1 MSWHAQRRPKT
12 KRTAAAEAPAPL
24 GLTAIVEARRRELG
38 AMKGKLPAMREKL
51 RALTEQAEGLTE
63 RWQRHERMDLE
74 NEAEALRALIDDVAT
89 DTPRRQYEARV
100 APYVEAMRR
109 EEEEAERAAS
119 APPAPPP
126 PSLGGVG
133 VKRTAGGAAKT
144 KEGVGEPKPP
154 AAARPPQRARRKQP
168 NSTREVRNAPDA
180 AGSIRDEFLAQQLGG
195 DPASAAV
202 STVFVVSGQT
212 CPACGEKRLR
222 KQAQE
227 STTVC
232 DACGA
237 SAPLLEA
244 TTSALGYNDDSS
256 NCDLASFSYKRVNH
270 FSEWTSCTQGKES
283 TEIPPNIL
291 EKVMDALCEQ
301 RLTKE
306 QITPEHVR
314 QALKQARLRRFYE
327 NTPLIHSLI
336 TGKPPPRFTPSQEA
350 KLKAMFLL
358 IQAPFDEHVASV
370 EPKRKNFLSYS
381 FVLFKMCQL
390 LGLDDFLDH
399 FALLKGA
406 EKLERQDAMWKL
418 ICEDVRVNWEFIPSV

>member
-1 MSWHAQRRPKT
+1 MSWHTQRRPKT

-24 GLTAIVEARRRELG
+24 GLTAIVDARRRELG
-38 AMKGKLPAMREKL
+38 EMKAKLPAMRERL
-51 RALTEQAEGLTE
+51 RSLTEQAEGLTE
-63 RWQRHERMDLE
+63 RWQRHERMDLD

-100 APYVEAMRR
+100 APYVDALRR
-109 EEEEAERAAS
+109 EEEAEEEKQAGAS
-119 APPAPPP
+119 VPPPAP
-126 PSLGGVG
+126 SLAG
-133 VKRTAGGAAKT
+133 VKRAAGGAVKRA
-144 KEGVGEPKPP
+144 GVHEPKP
-154 AAARPPQRARRKQP
+154 AAGPPQRARRKQP
-168 NSTREVRNAPDA
+168 NSTREIRNAPNA
-180 AGSIRDEFLAQQLGG
+180 TGSIRDEFLGQELGG
-195 DPASAAV
+195 GTAAPPASS

-222 KQAQE
+222 KQTQE

-244 TTSALGYNDDSS
+244 TTSTLGYNDDSS
-256 NCDLASFSYKRVNH
+256 NCDMASFSYKRVNH
-270 FSEWTSCTQGKES
+270 MSEWLSCTQAKES
-283 TEIPPNIL
+283 AEIPQHIL

-301 RLTKE
+301 RLSKE

-314 QALKQARLRRFYE
+314 QALKRARLRRYYE

-336 TGKPPPRFTPSQEA
+336 TGKPAPRFTHEQEA

-418 ICEDVRVNWEFIPSV
+418 ICEDARVNWEFIASC